1 MTPVRAALRGRPGEA
16 DDDQAL
22 RAHREGFQV
31 VVVGDIDV
39 RGTRQSSRNIASFDV
54 IPLLDDE

>member
-1 MTPVRAALRGRPGEA
+1 
-16 DDDQAL
+16 
-22 RAHREGFQV
+22 V

-39 RGTRQSSRNIASFDV
+39 RGTRQSLRSIASFDV